1 MVVRRGGEGRAEE
14 DCWHRKKSLALQA
27 DSGHP
32 QESQPGGSRSRAAG
46 EHSAEEISG
55 AGQHHFLLSC
65 RAGSGGVLPSHP
77 DPRPGSLV
85 HRQELWAGS
94 QKPWVL
100 ILVLQCGCASVN
112 HSCQNGGKGCPGF
125 LPVRSRNGRMHGE
138 RKKKKGKENHSSSAR
153 GGRRQQ
159 QRDRRGLP
167 GPWVPSASQGYC
179 LLCSSVCW
187 RSSCWPLS
195 HRAPRG
201 WHVRPRRF
209 PLLHQLSPPGA
220 PAQEQET
227 GPRASPCMEQPYRV
241 QGSLQ

>member
-65 RAGSGGVLPSHP
+65 RAGSGGVLPSQP

-138 RKKKKGKENHSSSAR
+138 RKKKKKEKKITLLVPEGAGGSSR
-153 GGRRQQ
+153 GTG
-159 QRDRRGLP
+159 GVCLALGSP
-167 GPWVPSASQGYC
+167 VP
-179 LLCSSVCW
+179 
-187 RSSCWPLS
+187 
-195 HRAPRG
+195 HRATAYYVAQFAG
-201 WHVRPRRF
+201 D
-209 PLLHQLSPPGA
+209 
-220 PAQEQET
+220 PAA
-227 GPRASPCMEQPYRV
+227 GP
-241 QGSLQ
+241 